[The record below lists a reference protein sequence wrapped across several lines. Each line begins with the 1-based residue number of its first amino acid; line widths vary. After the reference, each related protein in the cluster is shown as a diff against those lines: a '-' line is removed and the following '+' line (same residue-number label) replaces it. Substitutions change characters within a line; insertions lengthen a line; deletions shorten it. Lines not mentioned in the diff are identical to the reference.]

1 MDECKVCGRK
11 NPLPEANFC
20 YYCGASFREKGTDD
34 EPERRVSEPEEN
46 SAGTEA
52 VVSEPDVTQVKRPFT
67 TFRWLGLLLLL
78 LIPPYGWI
86 AFLVIALISAFGANA
101 TDERR
106 AFAKAFLI
114 FSAIVIVLAC
124 ILIYSNPELMDQ
136 YMEQY
141 NKTLQEMQSK
151 NK

>member
-1 MDECKVCGRK
+1 SFRGSEAAGEAVK
-11 NPLPEANFC
+11 LPE
-20 YYCGASFREKGTDD
+20 ET
-34 EPERRVSEPEEN
+34 EN
-46 SAGTEA
+46 SSVKEAAVTET
-52 VVSEPDVTQVKRPFT
+52 DVTQVKRPFT

-114 FSAIVIVLAC
+114 FSVILIVLAC
-124 ILIYSNPELMDQ
+124 ILIYSNPELMNQ

>member
-20 YYCGASFREKGTDD
+20 YYCGASFRG
-34 EPERRVSEPEEN
+34 SEAAGEAVKLPEETEN
-46 SAGTEA
+46 SSVKEAAVTET
-52 VVSEPDVTQVKRPFT
+52 DVTQVKRPFT

-141 NKTLQEMQSK
+141 NKTLQEMQPK